1 MDIEPGTVVA
11 NRYRI
16 SRAIGRGGMGE
27 VFAAENIRTGRPVAV
42 KLLRADSKSKS
53 SAVER
58 FRREAR
64 AAGSINS
71 DHVTQVLDVED
82 DAEHGIV
89 IVFELLEGES
99 LIDRLKRTGPIP
111 FDELHPIIDE
121 VWVGLSDAHKVGIIH
136 RDLKPS
142 NVFLERRPD
151 GHQRVKILDFGISKL
166 PKEMGGETLT
176 EMGQSLGTFSFMP
189 PEQIGRA
196 KTVDHRADIYA
207 TTTMIYQSLTGQLPY
222 VARNILVMV
231 EMKSKTNPRPL
242 SEALG
247 HPVDPT
253 LEDFVATGLARN
265 PAERFQNALDAL
277 ERWRAL
283 KSLRVPESRRA
294 VSMSDP
300 NLRRLAQQLQAQQ
313 QAPLPA
319 AGRLPTGNYGPPRG
333 QPSPYGPP
341 SGAAAGRDT
350 QSPYSQDARQI
361 PRAQSGGF
369 SPSSAALPTT
379 STGMSPPALVVPA
392 GTLEPVHTGSLPRL
406 DDPTET
412 TTDHSHVELI
422 HPKPQASEGS
432 GAQSAGGVAQRGQ
445 ELRAQTQQPDSSGER
460 KGPAGTRV
468 LPPSVVQQAVAFAE
482 ARKAS
487 QNDLRSASS
496 AAQAQGPQ
504 SLGHAPQGPQAVP
517 ADRRQTTPQG
527 QAPGRQTGAPH
538 SAQPQSQAQPS
549 AQHGGAAYAQGA
561 QPGDAGRANA
571 PYATSPSQVP
581 SAPPPPSSSVSNP
594 ASGVQPTSH
603 GAPISSHPGSGVPHA
618 QPSSS
623 SAPPPASPLQ
633 GAPSQD
639 PRQSAPSGVAPHA
652 HLAQA
657 PTPFPGV
664 PQAQPPSGSFAQPQ
678 SQAQPS
684 QPLGLPPIRPGAPV
698 QLSTMRLPD
707 EPSSIPASQ
716 DKTTVYRPKN
726 RKPEKKQSVAV
737 FVFGALAFAIVG
749 FGIVFAVQWL
759 VHTFFSGR

>member
-42 KLLRADSKSKS
+42 KLLRADSKSKQ

-82 DAEHGIV
+82 DTEHGIV

-111 FDELHPIIDE
+111 FDELHPIIEE

-231 EMKSKTNPRPL
+231 ELKSKTNPRPL

-247 HPVDPT
+247 HPVDPS
-253 LEDFVATGLARN
+253 LEDFVAKGLARN
-265 PAERFQNALDAL
+265 PADRFQNALDAL
-277 ERWRAL
+277 EKWRAL

-294 VSMSDP
+294 TSMSDP
-300 NLRRLAQQLQAQQ
+300 NLRRLAQQLNAQGAAQAP
-313 QAPLPA
+313 APLPA
-319 AGRLPTGNYGPPRG
+319 AGRAPTGNFAPQVASQRDRDRPPATVREPNVSSRNPGAQAPSARDLQGPGSQWRG
-333 QPSPYGPP
+333 
-341 SGAAAGRDT
+341 
-350 QSPYSQDARQI
+350 
-361 PRAQSGGF
+361 
-369 SPSSAALPTT
+369 
-379 STGMSPPALVVPA
+379 TGMSPPALVVPA
-392 GTLEPVHTGSLPRL
+392 GTLEPVRPGALPRL

-412 TTDHSHVELI
+412 TTDHSHIDLVN
-422 HPKPQASEGS
+422 PKLS
-432 GAQSAGGVAQRGQ
+432 GANEPTPSGVAQRGQ
-445 ELRAQTQQPDSSGER
+445 ELRSTPTREPESSTER
-460 KGPAGTRV
+460 KGPQGTRV
-468 LPPSVVQQAVAFAE
+468 LPPSVVQQAVAVAE

-487 QNDLRSASS
+487 QGDLRNVSS
-496 AAQAQGPQ
+496 QAQGQ
-504 SLGHAPQGPQAVP
+504 VMHAPHSHGAHPSPAHGTHALSQEMPLHPPGHSQSVP
-517 ADRRQTTPQG
+517 VLQHPISVDRRQTTP
-527 QAPGRQTGAPH
+527 
-538 SAQPQSQAQPS
+538 SAQPSGRSTAAPVSPHGHPPS
-549 AQHGGAAYAQGA
+549 SAHVHGPQGPYA
-561 QPGDAGRANA
+561 ANA
-571 PYATSPSQVP
+571 NKAPSV
-581 SAPPPPSSSVSNP
+581 PPPPSSAIAHPTP
-594 ASGVQPTSH
+594 ASGMATPH
-603 GAPISSHPGSGVPHA
+603 SSSPPGH
-618 QPSSS
+618 PSSPNLHPS
-623 SAPPPASPLQ
+623 SPPPTTS
-633 GAPSQD
+633 PSQ
-639 PRQSAPSGVAPHA
+639 SG
-652 HLAQA
+652 HLAQV

-664 PQAQPPSGSFAQPQ
+664 AAAQGNFTQQPGS
-678 SQAQPS
+678 QPS
-684 QPLGLPPIRPGAPV
+684 MGLAPIRQNGPV

-707 EPSSIPASQ
+707 ESSSIPASQ
-716 DKTTVYRPKN
+716 DKTTVYRPKE

-737 FVFGALAFAIVG
+737 FVLGALAFAVVG
-749 FGIVFAVQWL
+749 FGIVFVVQWL
-759 VHTFFSGR
+759 VHRFAH